1 VDGLGLEGLMVNVGK
16 LFPGATVR
24 TTGASDSG
32 KWTERVITIL
42 NDSKAPAVTTGELG
56 RLLRKPWRSLSSN
69 VLMPAFLSVLA
80 GMG

>member
-1 VDGLGLEGLMVNVGK
+1 VNREVH
-16 LFPGATVR
+16 
-24 TTGASDSG
+24 S
-32 KWTERVITIL
+32 IL

-80 GMG
+80 GMGWQYVPGKGRREGRFERMEAEEALAA